1 VEEWLPWLYLKGVST
16 GDFSEAL
23 SSLLRSEAKG
33 LSPATIGRLKAKWSE
48 EHQTWQQRS
57 LRHYLAR
64 LHRKT
69 LCYTKSDLFA
79 PGLSGR
85 GDLAPTVCWAGNRGY
100 SIRIWYYSDSV
111 DMLVYSVRL
120 LMHYLKFGDVLVP
133 ARFIS

>member
-1 VEEWLPWLYLKGVST
+1 MEEWLPWLYLKGVST

-69 LCYTKSDLFA
+69 L
-79 PGLSGR
+79 
-85 GDLAPTVCWAGNRGY
+85 
-100 SIRIWYYSDSV
+100 YYSDSV